1 MKGLGLTPL
10 FRDRRGFMPPQ
21 LKTNNQCI
29 TYRPF
34 SLVKKM
40 FIVLERLFQIA
51 KTSQMKKKCTYMST
65 ISCGPKFD
73 YVNNKTHINK
83 WKTTT
88 NSVQSKCLF
97 FMGRDSHLRQIRE
110 ILRSVS
116 CQVVS
121 RCDGCRA
128 SIALRTTLPLS
139 KQTNMD

>member
-1 MKGLGLTPL
+1 MSDCK
-10 FRDRRGFMPPQ
+10 D
-21 LKTNNQCI
+21 
-29 TYRPF
+29 F
-34 SLVKKM
+34 SN
-40 FIVLERLFQIA
+40 E
-51 KTSQMKKKCTYMST
+51 KKKSTNMST
-65 ISCGPKFD
+65 ISCSPKFD

-128 SIALRTTLPLS
+128 SIALRTTLTLS
-139 KQTNMD
+139 KQTNMDGFRYSCIVGLSVLSKRCSQLLKDCFFRLQILAKN